1 MGLNIA
7 NMLLLTCG
15 GVFVN
20 IDGINTPPSRKLGGV
35 FGYLGFYGMIMISMN
50 RLYIDGENF
59 LFKVADILKANKLI
73 KEKSDIT
80 KLKISYLKE
89 LLSRQKKIDGVSFYA
104 AKLHKYTESKALE
117 KKSVVLIESQ
127 RRLKRYLTND
137 GVDFITSGHVRLQ
150 SFVPAGKTRREKVSF
165 KEKGVDVRL
174 AIDVMANVCDKKV
187 KAVFLASSDSDMI
200 PVVREVQGRGAKVF
214 YVGFA
219 TQPNKGL
226 IATCD
231 QSILFRDDEIV
242 ESYRMAN
249 KRAKRRDK

>member
-1 MGLNIA
+1 
-7 NMLLLTCG
+7 
-15 GVFVN
+15 
-20 IDGINTPPSRKLGGV
+20 
-35 FGYLGFYGMIMISMN
+35 MN

-89 LLSRQKKIDGVSFYA
+89 LLSKQKKINDISFYA
-104 AKLHKYTESKALE
+104 AKLHKYKESKTLE
-117 KKSVVLIESQ
+117 RKSEVLIEAQ

-137 GVDFITSGHVRLQ
+137 NVSFITSGHVRLQ
-150 SFVPAGKTRREKVSF
+150 SYIPADKKHREKVSF

-174 AIDVMANVCDKKV
+174 AIDIMANVCDKKA
-187 KAVFLASSDSDMI
+187 KTVFLASSDSDMI
-200 PVVREVQGRGAKVF
+200 PVVREVQKRGATVV

-219 TQPNKGL
+219 TQPNHGL

-231 QSILFRDDEIV
+231 QSILFRDDEII
-242 ESYRMAN
+242 ESYKQAN
-249 KRAKRRDK
+249 KTKRE